1 MEVSEGGAMAG
12 AQRCAGMG
20 NVHSRKDW
28 AGASLGNRGDGQ
40 GVEASENAEKQ
51 ISTSSGLVSGQSGFD
66 FCPLPSCVSNH
77 FPSLR
82 LHFPI

>member
-1 MEVSEGGAMAG
+1 MEVSEGGAMDG
-12 AQRCAGMG
+12 AQRSAGMG

-51 ISTSSGLVSGQSGFD
+51 IGRAHV
-66 FCPLPSCVSNH
+66 
-77 FPSLR
+77 
-82 LHFPI
+82 